1 MKWLAIAGAGA
12 VGALL
17 ASRPARDEATRF
29 ARDIRLGMD
38 QREAQLRESLALD
51 TGLTLRGERAD
62 GGAQAGARAARAIE
76 GR

>member
-1 MKWLAIAGAGA
+1 MKWLTAVGAGA

-17 ASRPARDEATRF
+17 ASKPARREASRF

-38 QREAQLRESLALD
+38 QREAQLRETLAVD

-62 GGAQAGARAARAIE
+62 GDAQAQVRAIE